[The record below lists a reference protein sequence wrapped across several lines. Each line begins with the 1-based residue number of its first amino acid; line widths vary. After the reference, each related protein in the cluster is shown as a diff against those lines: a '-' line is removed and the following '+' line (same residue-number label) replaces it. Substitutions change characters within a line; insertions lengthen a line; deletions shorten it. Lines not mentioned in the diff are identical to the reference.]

1 MNAAA
6 SPFCILIAALGGEGG
21 GVLAD
26 WLVECALEAGLP
38 VQATSVPG
46 VAQRTGAT
54 SYYIELMR
62 ETLASGAPAPVF
74 ALTPV
79 PGCVDVVV
87 ASELLEA
94 ARMLERGFVTRR
106 TTLVASTHR
115 VYTTIEK
122 MHMDDGRQD
131 AARMQAA
138 ARALAVRAVLLDME
152 AVTVAAG
159 TVISAV
165 MFGALAG
172 AGVLP
177 WPRAACERAIRA
189 SGKGVEASLAGFA
202 RAFDAASAVSP
213 QDAAPGAP
221 AGVVTSDAGDDLAGA
236 PTGAFTRA
244 AAGAAA
250 GAAQPDGA
258 VLSAPA
264 AEVIAAAAR
273 SQPSVRAQEAAWS
286 QRLAPWPAAVQLIA
300 AHGALRCLDYQDAA
314 YAGRYLDAVAELAQA
329 AGAAGHTAARGA
341 APDAAN
347 AAAHSSVPPRAAE
360 AAQAHAAQA
369 PALEEAVRQLALWM
383 CFEDVIRVADLKSR
397 RSRYERVR
405 AEVQAGAADV
415 VRITEHFKPGLDEVA
430 AVLPRALGARLLAW
444 GTRTGRLGRSHV
456 GLHIRS
462 TSLWGYLMLRFLAR
476 LRPLRPRSLRFAQE
490 HEALDAWLG
499 AMQQV
504 LALDAPPAAGFAL
517 ALAGLPQVLKGYG
530 DTQVRGR
537 QNYARLW
544 TAHVAPALAGE
555 HDVATAGANLKEALR
570 QTLADPE
577 GRLNAAAAAT
587 PSGAAAQGTAA
598 GVRPQPVFWARSP
611 SAAQG
616 SGKTP

>member
-1 MNAAA
+1 MNTATLTSPAAA
-6 SPFCILIAALGGEGG
+6 GIASSASPWCILIAALGGEGG

-26 WLVECALEAGLP
+26 WLVDCALEAGLP

-62 ETLASGAPAPVF
+62 EPMASGASAPVF

-106 TTLVASTHR
+106 TTLIASTHR

-131 AARMQAA
+131 AARMQATA
-138 ARALAVRAVLLDME
+138 HALAGRAVLLDME
-152 AVTVAAG
+152 AATVAAG

-177 WPRAACERAIRA
+177 WPRAACERAIQA

-202 RAFDAASAVSP
+202 RAFDAARAAAHQEAATGAATGAANLAATGAV
-213 QDAAPGAP
+213 
-221 AGVVTSDAGDDLAGA
+221 AGA
-236 PTGAFTRA
+236 STCA
-244 AAGAAA
+244 AAGA
-250 GAAQPDGA
+250 GQPDSA
-258 VLSAPA
+258 MLSAPA
-264 AEVIAAAAR
+264 AEVLAAAAR
-273 SQPSVRAQEAAWS
+273 SQASVRAQEAAWS
-286 QRLAPWPAAVQLIA
+286 QRLAPWPVDVQLIA

-329 AGAAGHTAARGA
+329 ASTAGAVARTGAEAAARGA
-341 APDAAN
+341 SHAA
-347 AAAHSSVPPRAAE
+347 
-360 AAQAHAAQA
+360 AHAAQA
-369 PALEEAVRQLALWM
+369 PALGEAVRQLALWM
-383 CFEDVIRVADLKSR
+383 CFEDVIRVADLKTR

-405 AEVQAGAADV
+405 AEAQAGAADV

-430 AVLPRALGARLLAW
+430 AVLPQALGARVLAW
-444 GTRTGRLGRSHV
+444 GARTGRLGRSHM

-462 TSLWGYLMLRFLAR
+462 TSLWGYLLLRFLAR

-490 HEALDAWLG
+490 HEALDAWRG

-504 LALDAPPAAGFAL
+504 LALDAPQAAGFAL

-530 DTQVRGR
+530 ETQLRGR

-544 TAHVAPALAGE
+544 TAHVAPALAGQK
-555 HDVATAGANLKEALR
+555 DVAAAGADLKEALR

-577 GRLNAAAAAT
+577 GRLNAAAATAT
-587 PSGAAAQGTAA
+587 TATASAAAGGHGSSA
-598 GVRPQPVFWARSP
+598 GAKPQPVFWARSP